1 MNQILFQILVLFSR
15 LPLKVLYFFS
25 DVFSLLNYYIIGY
38 RKKVVF
44 ENLKNSFPEKT
55 EPELRRIQK
64 EFFRNFGDFMVE
76 TLKAFTISSEELEN
90 LVTYEN
96 LDFFEKA
103 YLQKKNVIILTG
115 HTFNW
120 EFTTLFAQ
128 KVPQENFYAI
138 YKKLQSEFWDKKI
151 IESRGRFGFSLLESK
166 EVMRHFITQENDGN
180 SVYGF
185 LSDQSPSWGKSQF
198 GVTFLNQ
205 KTPVLTGYNRIPRKD
220 NFLYC
225 FAEIVKIKRGK
236 YHIKFIEILPENEK
250 FEEHELVIKFN
261 QYLERTIRKQPE
273 NWLWSHKRW
282 KNADEITDDKLYQG
296 KEYPI

>member
-76 TLKAFTISSEELEN
+76 TLKAFTISSEELEK

-103 YLQKKNVIILTG
+103 YLQKKNAIILTG

-282 KNADEITDDKLYQG
+282 KNADQLTDEILYQG
-296 KEYPI
+296 KKYEI

>member
-1 MNQILFQILVLFSR
+1 VNQILFQILVLFSR

-76 TLKAFTISSEELEN
+76 TLKAFTISSEELEK

-282 KNADEITDDKLYQG
+282 KNADQLTDEILYQG
-296 KEYPI
+296 KKYEI

>member
-1 MNQILFQILVLFSR
+1 M
-15 LPLKVLYFFS
+15 
-25 DVFSLLNYYIIGY
+25 LNYYIIGY

-76 TLKAFTISSEELEN
+76 TLKAFTISSEELEK

-103 YLQKKNVIILTG
+103 YLQKKNAIILTG

>member
-103 YLQKKNVIILTG
+103 YLQKKNAIILTG

-282 KNADEITDDKLYQG
+282 KNADQLTDEILYHG
-296 KEYPI
+296 KKYEI

>member
-76 TLKAFTISSEELEN
+76 TLKAFTISSEELEK

-103 YLQKKNVIILTG
+103 YLQKKNAIILTG

-236 YHIKFIEILPENEK
+236 YRIKFIEILPENEK

-282 KNADEITDDKLYQG
+282 KNADQLTDEILYQG
-296 KEYPI
+296 KKYEI